1 MSKPRFYVV
10 RPGFWLHGV
19 TKEPIAS
26 GTVVE
31 LTDEQAEGH
40 AHQIEDAPKGS
51 KVGDAVEYAV
61 VPAEVAPEAAEV
73 AEVAEVAEPEF
84 GSQDPD
90 EDL

>member
-19 TKEPIAS
+19 TKDPIVP

-31 LTDEQAEGH
+31 LTDEQAEGC
-40 AHQIEDAPKGS
+40 AHQVEDAPKGA
-51 KVGDAVEYAV
+51 KVGDVVEYAV
-61 VPAEVAPEAAEV
+61 VPAEVAPEAPEPT
-73 AEVAEVAEPEF
+73 EPEF